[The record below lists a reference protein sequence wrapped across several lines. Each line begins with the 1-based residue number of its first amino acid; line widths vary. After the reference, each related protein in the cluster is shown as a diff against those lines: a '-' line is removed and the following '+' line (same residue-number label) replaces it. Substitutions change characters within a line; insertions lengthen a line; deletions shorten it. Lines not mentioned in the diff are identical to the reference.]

1 MKKIMMT
8 KRLSFGNID
17 TSNRNTLVRRWSSLH
32 LSIIHKDTQNNELVI
47 REYYVIYYLSL
58 SLPCGYQIHL
68 TYFDCGEDL
77 TPQSKLL
84 DAEMWQQRAKR
95 GTLSGKIPYLAILS
109 FLIFL
114 QDVKI
119 LYLCCHIPAPN
130 FTKAGERVAMP
141 EDNIAKEIMAISTT
155 ESELDNQLKA
165 LERQNPDVFK
175 QIKAIEQAR
184 AEVQK
189 LKDAVKAKL
198 IENKDFDLHEV
209 GDLRVSV
216 SAVANVKVVD
226 IDQVSDD
233 FKEVKTVADIKKAKE
248 YLKVMKRVPEGFEDA
263 SFYRLNWRITD
274 ETVDN

>member
-1 MKKIMMT
+1 
-8 KRLSFGNID
+8 
-17 TSNRNTLVRRWSSLH
+17 
-32 LSIIHKDTQNNELVI
+32 
-47 REYYVIYYLSL
+47 
-58 SLPCGYQIHL
+58 
-68 TYFDCGEDL
+68 
-77 TPQSKLL
+77 
-84 DAEMWQQRAKR
+84 
-95 GTLSGKIPYLAILS
+95 
-109 FLIFL
+109 
-114 QDVKI
+114 
-119 LYLCCHIPAPN
+119 
-130 FTKAGERVAMP
+130 MP
-141 EDNIAKEIMAISTT
+141 EDNIAKEIMAISTA
-155 ESELDNQLKA
+155 ESELDSQLKT

-248 YLKVMKRVPEGFEDA
+248 YLKVMKRVPEGFEDT
-263 SFYRLNWRITD
+263 SFYRLNWRIND
-274 ETVDN
+274 ASVSD